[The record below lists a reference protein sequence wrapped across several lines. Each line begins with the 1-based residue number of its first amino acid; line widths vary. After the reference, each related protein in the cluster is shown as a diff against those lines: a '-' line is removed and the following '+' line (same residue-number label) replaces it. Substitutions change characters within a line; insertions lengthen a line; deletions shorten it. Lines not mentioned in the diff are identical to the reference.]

1 MKISVIISTY
11 NNPQALRKTLWGYYD
26 QSYANYEILIADD
39 GSGDETGEVID
50 AARSQLSV
58 PLRHIWHEDVGFRKS
73 RILNQAITQSR
84 GEYVIFTDGDCIPRR
99 DFVASHARKARPNW
113 FISGGSHIDVPASIH
128 QNLVVDDVHS
138 QRVFN
143 ARWLQERGMNLRR
156 YRRRLCLSR
165 HMASVMDFLMPR
177 AGVFLGANASA
188 WIRDLVAVNGFE
200 SSSSYGSDDKE
211 LGVRLGNNGIRSKRL
226 KYSLICVHQSHVRPY
241 STEQIKRNKEN
252 LKTLKANRTT
262 WIEDGIHTERP
273 AA

>member
-1 MKISVIISTY
+1 
-11 NNPQALRKTLWGYYD
+11 
-26 QSYANYEILIADD
+26 
-39 GSGDETGEVID
+39 
-50 AARSQLSV
+50 
-58 PLRHIWHEDVGFRKS
+58 
-73 RILNQAITQSR
+73 
-84 GEYVIFTDGDCIPRR
+84 
-99 DFVASHARKARPNW
+99 
-113 FISGGSHIDVPASIH
+113 
-128 QNLVVDDVHS
+128 
-138 QRVFN
+138 VFN